1 MSCEVSQPSLGG
13 SVLKKNKNKI
23 PAKQNEY
30 HIDELTLDTEIV
42 AEQRQNCFIMD
53 DDATFEQ
60 MLLSMRIQNK
70 RDPRSIRLAA
80 VTAAI
85 VEIVGEELS
94 PTKVY
99 ASTVTTLE
107 GTLKLEGSDSLS
119 TQVALLELLR

>member
-1 MSCEVSQPSLGG
+1 
-13 SVLKKNKNKI
+13 
-23 PAKQNEY
+23 
-30 HIDELTLDTEIV
+30 
-42 AEQRQNCFIMD
+42 MD

-119 TQVALLELLR
+119 TQVALLELLTF